1 VKLKKIM
8 EQLSQQVAKIAAQL
22 QQEGKEPSLALV
34 KARLGTATMS
44 PALLQAYQAWR
55 NGAVPLLSEPAPESQ
70 PLPEPQV
77 SSDIKADL
85 ARIEAKLDLIIK
97 KLGI

>member
-1 VKLKKIM
+1 MKLVKAM
-8 EQLSQQVAKIAAQL
+8 EQLSQQIAKIASQL
-22 QQEGKEPSLALV
+22 QQEGKEPSLALI

-55 NGAVPLLSEPAPESQ
+55 TGAVSLLPESAPAVQ
-70 PLPEPQV
+70 AQTEAELPK
-77 SSDIKADL
+77 DIKADL

>member
-1 VKLKKIM
+1 MM

-22 QQEGKEPSLALV
+22 QQEGKEPSLALI

-55 NGAVPLLSEPAPESQ
+55 NGAVAIQQVAEQPSQPNIEPA
-70 PLPEPQV
+70 
-77 SSDIKADL
+77 SDIKADL

>member
-1 VKLKKIM
+1 M
-8 EQLSQQVAKIAAQL
+8 ELLSQQVAKIAVQL

-55 NGAVPLLSEPAPESQ
+55 NGAVQVQESVEQPAAVANEQ
-70 PLPEPQV
+70 P
-77 SSDIKADL
+77 SDIKADL

>member
-1 VKLKKIM
+1 M
-8 EQLSQQVAKIAAQL
+8 ESLSQQIAKVAAQL

-44 PALLQAYQAWR
+44 PVLLQAYQAWR
-55 NGAVPLLSEPAPESQ
+55 NGAAVKSDSAEDAQMPAENE
-70 PLPEPQV
+70 LPA
-77 SSDIKADL
+77 DIKADL

>member
-1 VKLKKIM
+1 M
-8 EQLSQQVAKIAAQL
+8 ESLSQQIAKVAAQL

-55 NGAVPLLSEPAPESQ
+55 NGAEVKSDSAADAQMPAENE
-70 PLPEPQV
+70 LPA
-77 SSDIKADL
+77 DIKADL

>member
-1 VKLKKIM
+1 MM

-34 KARLGTATMS
+34 KARLGAATMS

-55 NGAVPLLSEPAPESQ
+55 NGAVTVQPDLAPQSQ
-70 PLPEPQV
+70 PQPHWK
-77 SSDIKADL
+77 IGRHKT
-85 ARIEAKLDLIIK
+85 
-97 KLGI
+97 

>member
-1 VKLKKIM
+1 M
-8 EQLSQQVAKIAAQL
+8 ETLSQQIAKIAAQL

-34 KARLGTATMS
+34 KARLGAATMS

-55 NGAVPLLSEPAPESQ
+55 NGAVTFEAPAE
-70 PLPEPQV
+70 QV
-77 SSDIKADL
+77 SVPDTAADSGIKADL
-85 ARIEAKLDLIIK
+85 ARIEAKLDLIMK

>member
-1 VKLKKIM
+1 M

-34 KARLGTATMS
+34 KARLGIATMS

-55 NGAVPLLSEPAPESQ
+55 NGVVSVASTAEPLSEQ
-70 PLPEPQV
+70 P
-77 SSDIKADL
+77 SDLQADL

>member
-1 VKLKKIM
+1 M
-8 EQLSQQVAKIAAQL
+8 EPLSQQVAKIAAQL

-55 NGAVPLLSEPAPESQ
+55 NGAVQVQESTEQPTPEANDQ
-70 PLPEPQV
+70 P
-77 SSDIKADL
+77 SDIKADL

>member
-1 VKLKKIM
+1 M

-34 KARLGTATMS
+34 KARLGIATMS

-55 NGAVPLLSEPAPESQ
+55 NGAVSVQNTSEQTFQ
-70 PLPEPQV
+70 PV
-77 SSDIKADL
+77 SEQPSDLQADL

>member
-1 VKLKKIM
+1 M

-34 KARLGTATMS
+34 KARLGAPTMS

-55 NGAVPLLSEPAPESQ
+55 NGGVVVQTAAELSAQPDVEP
-70 PLPEPQV
+70 

>member
-1 VKLKKIM
+1 M

-34 KARLGTATMS
+34 KARLGIATMS

-55 NGAVPLLSEPAPESQ
+55 NGVVSVPNTAEPLSEQ
-70 PLPEPQV
+70 P
-77 SSDIKADL
+77 SDLQADL

>member
-1 VKLKKIM
+1 MM

-55 NGAVPLLSEPAPESQ
+55 NGTVIVQNTSEQVSQAASEPE
-70 PLPEPQV
+70 
-77 SSDIKADL
+77 SDIKADL

>member
-1 VKLKKIM
+1 M
-8 EQLSQQVAKIAAQL
+8 EQLSQQVAKIAVQL

-55 NGAVPLLSEPAPESQ
+55 NGAVLVQESSEQQAAASEQ
-70 PLPEPQV
+70 P
-77 SSDIKADL
+77 SDIKADL

>member
-1 VKLKKIM
+1 VKLKKMM

-55 NGAVPLLSEPAPESQ
+55 NGAVIVQNTSEQVPQAASEPE
-70 PLPEPQV
+70 
-77 SSDIKADL
+77 SDIKADL

>member
-1 VKLKKIM
+1 M
-8 EQLSQQVAKIAAQL
+8 EQLSQQVAKIATQL

-34 KARLGTATMS
+34 KARLGTGTMS

-55 NGAVPLLSEPAPESQ
+55 NGAVTLQPDTAPASQ
-70 PLPEPQV
+70 PQAEAEQC
-77 SSDIKADL
+77 SDIQADL

>member
-1 VKLKKIM
+1 M
-8 EQLSQQVAKIAAQL
+8 EPLSQQVAKIAAQL

-55 NGAVPLLSEPAPESQ
+55 NGTVQVQESTEQPAPEANDQ
-70 PLPEPQV
+70 P
-77 SSDIKADL
+77 SDIKADL

>member
-1 VKLKKIM
+1 MM

-34 KARLGTATMS
+34 KARLGSTIMS

-55 NGAVPLLSEPAPESQ
+55 NGVVTLQVTAEQPSLPDNEPPC
-70 PLPEPQV
+70 
-77 SSDIKADL
+77 DIKADL

>member
-1 VKLKKIM
+1 MM

-55 NGAVPLLSEPAPESQ
+55 NGAVIIQNTSEQVPQAASEPE
-70 PLPEPQV
+70 
-77 SSDIKADL
+77 SDIKADL

-97 KLGI
+97 KLGIRC

>member
-1 VKLKKIM
+1 MM

-55 NGAVPLLSEPAPESQ
+55 NGAVIVKNTSEQVPQAASEPE
-70 PLPEPQV
+70 
-77 SSDIKADL
+77 SDIKTDL

>member
-1 VKLKKIM
+1 MM

-55 NGAVPLLSEPAPESQ
+55 NGAVIVQNTSEQVPQAASEPE
-70 PLPEPQV
+70 
-77 SSDIKADL
+77 SDIKADL

>member
-1 VKLKKIM
+1 MM

-22 QQEGKEPSLALV
+22 QQEGKEPSLALI

-55 NGAVPLLSEPAPESQ
+55 NGAVIVQNTSEQVPQAASEPE
-70 PLPEPQV
+70 
-77 SSDIKADL
+77 SDIKADL

>member
-1 VKLKKIM
+1 MM

-34 KARLGTATMS
+34 KARLGAATMS

-55 NGAVPLLSEPAPESQ
+55 NGAVTLQPDPAPQSQSQ
-70 PLPEPQV
+70 PELEK

-85 ARIEAKLDLIIK
+85 VRIEAKLDLIIK
-97 KLGI
+97 KLGLLC

>member
-1 VKLKKIM
+1 M

-34 KARLGTATMS
+34 KARLGATTMS

-55 NGAVPLLSEPAPESQ
+55 NGAVVVQTAAELPAQPDLEP
-70 PLPEPQV
+70 

>member
-1 VKLKKIM
+1 M

-44 PALLQAYQAWR
+44 PALLQAYQTWR
-55 NGAVPLLSEPAPESQ
+55 NGAVIVQNTSEQ
-70 PLPEPQV
+70 VPQAA
-77 SSDIKADL
+77 SEAESDIKTDL

>member
-1 VKLKKIM
+1 M
-8 EQLSQQVAKIAAQL
+8 EQLSQQVAKIAVQL

-55 NGAVPLLSEPAPESQ
+55 NGAVTLQPEPTPAPQSQ
-70 PLPEPQV
+70 TEAEQ
-77 SSDIKADL
+77 SSDIQADL
-85 ARIEAKLDLIIK
+85 ARIEAKLDLIMK

>member
-1 VKLKKIM
+1 M
-8 EQLSQQVAKIAAQL
+8 ENLGQQVAKIAAQL

-34 KARLGTATMS
+34 KARLGTSTMS

-55 NGAVPLLSEPAPESQ
+55 NGAITLDAPAEQITVPDAVTDFDL
-70 PLPEPQV
+70 
-77 SSDIKADL
+77 KADL

>member
-1 VKLKKIM
+1 VKLKKMM

-55 NGAVPLLSEPAPESQ
+55 NGAVIVQNTSEQAPQAAGE
-70 PLPEPQV
+70 PE
-77 SSDIKADL
+77 SDIKADL

>member
-1 VKLKKIM
+1 M
-8 EQLSQQVAKIAAQL
+8 EPLSQQVAKIAAQL

-55 NGAVPLLSEPAPESQ
+55 NGAVQIQESAEQPAPEANNQ
-70 PLPEPQV
+70 P
-77 SSDIKADL
+77 SDIKEDL

>member
-1 VKLKKIM
+1 M
-8 EQLSQQVAKIAAQL
+8 EQLSQQVAKIATQL

-55 NGAVPLLSEPAPESQ
+55 NGAVIVQNTSEQVPQAASEPE
-70 PLPEPQV
+70 
-77 SSDIKADL
+77 SDIKADL

>member
-1 VKLKKIM
+1 MM

-55 NGAVPLLSEPAPESQ
+55 NGAVIIQNTSEQVPQAASEPE
-70 PLPEPQV
+70 
-77 SSDIKADL
+77 SDIKTDL

>member
-1 VKLKKIM
+1 M
-8 EQLSQQVAKIAAQL
+8 EPLSQQIAKIAAQL

-55 NGAVPLLSEPAPESQ
+55 NGAVIVQNTSEQVLQVASEPD
-70 PLPEPQV
+70 
-77 SSDIKADL
+77 SDLKSDL